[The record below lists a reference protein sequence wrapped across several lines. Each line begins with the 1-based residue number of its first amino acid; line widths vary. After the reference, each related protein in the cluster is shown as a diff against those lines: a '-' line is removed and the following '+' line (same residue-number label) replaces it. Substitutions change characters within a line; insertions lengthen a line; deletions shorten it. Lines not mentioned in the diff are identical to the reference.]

1 MKKIL
6 LLMMIAALVF
16 SCKTKQP
23 LTSTRALETVNV
35 GDAPNDGTGDPLRTA
50 FQKINTAIGVMNDV
64 SLDQATGATGTGNLV
79 YSASPTL
86 TGTVTL
92 PTATSIG
99 DVSSTEIGY
108 VNNVTSSIQT
118 QLNSKVNISDTTS
131 MLAPYILDSEV
142 QSDIN
147 DTITARLAGG
157 TVGVALAD
165 SNKYDGGYAT
175 PAWVDA
181 NAGGNADS
189 AKIVTQTMQFITG
202 VTAGAPEN
210 GDSIIAS
217 SYFEDKNLKLYVNGE
232 RKYYNTTTTNT
243 VEGFRFVTDTGI
255 IVKPT
260 LATNDQV
267 IVEINDTTYWT
278 TLAFN
283 QDLLDSLVAYYK
295 FDETSGTALA
305 DEIGGN
311 TATLDGVAN
320 QDGIVGRA
328 VQLIDAGDDIS
339 IPFKAGVSLGQ
350 SEAFSLSFWLYLD
363 SLQSDVGYEG
373 VLYRQNNNSSPYIP
387 HTILLG
393 ASSYADRLT
402 FKVTNTEGAGDY
414 IVRTSG
420 TLSKETW
427 YHIVAVCPGDGG
439 LLELWLD
446 GVDVSSGA
454 WEFSGNLYEAD
465 MYGVLG
471 NATTSAGNTVYGR
484 YDEFMHYNK
493 ALTESEIKKI
503 YNIQSVGGEIF

>member
-1 MKKIL
+1 MIMKKIL

-35 GDAPNDGTGDPLRTA
+35 GAAPNDGTGDPLRTA
-50 FQKINTAIGVMNDV
+50 FQKVNAAIEVMNDV

-79 YSASPTL
+79 FSASPTF

-92 PTATSIG
+92 PSGTAA
-99 DVSSTEIGY
+99 ST
-108 VNNVTSSIQT
+108 
-118 QLNSKVNISDTTS
+118 
-131 MLAPYILDSEV
+131 
-142 QSDIN
+142 SDIN
-147 DTITARLAGG
+147 DTITARLSGG

-181 NAGGNADS
+181 NAGGGNADS

-210 GDSIIAS
+210 GDSIIVS

-255 IVKPT
+255 IVKPP

-267 IVEINDTTYWT
+267 IVEINDPTYWT
-278 TLAFN
+278 TLDFN
-283 QDLLDSLVAYYK
+283 QDQDLLDGLVAYYK
-295 FDETSGTALA
+295 FDETSGTALT

-311 TATLDGVAN
+311 TATLDGVVN

-328 VQLIDAGDDIS
+328 VQLVDAGDDIN

-350 SEAFSLSFWLYLD
+350 SEEFSLSFWLYLD
-363 SLQSDVGYEG
+363 SLQSDVGYSG
-373 VLYRQNNNSSPYIP
+373 VLYQQNNNSSPYNP
-387 HTILLG
+387 HTITIG
-393 ASSYADRLT
+393 SSTYADRLT
-402 FKVTNTEGAGDY
+402 FKVMNTEERKDM
-414 IVRTSG
+414 IVRT
-420 TLSKETW
+420 TDPFSKETW

-439 LLELWLD
+439 LLQLWVN
-446 GVDVSSGA
+446 GVDVSTIQWTFYGNVFQANGA
-454 WEFSGNLYEAD
+454 GS
-465 MYGVLG
+465 LG
-471 NATTSAGNTVYGR
+471 NAYSNAGNTVFGR

-503 YNIQSVGGEIF
+503 YNIQSAGNEIF